1 LKEKELKQLLDSG
14 VRATINSDDPAY
26 FNGYMTENFVA
37 VHDAIDLSK
46 DELVQLSRN
55 AFNVTWLPEEDRKAY
70 VDALDEYAAGS

>member
-1 LKEKELKQLLDSG
+1 

-37 VHDAIDLSK
+37 VQEAGLSK

-55 AFNVTWLPEEDRKAY
+55 AFNVTWLPQEDRKAY
-70 VDALDEYAAGS
+70 VDALEDYAAKPTGAQ